1 MRIFRLAGIACA
13 ALQVGT
19 LAAATVPN
27 PRLRLRETGIPVFG
41 GSTAPSAVY
50 SVSASGTSADGEV
63 SLRKGTETCRLT
75 GYSIGRTFSEQAA
88 DYSIGDF
95 LDELPAKVN
104 AGRLDWEETLLA
116 LGVSSTNENRSG
128 YVVFSNEQDPARRIL
143 FTRGGTMKLPF
154 MERDGNGQL
163 VSNVVVMTI
172 GGTSGKKRPY
182 RLYATDPNENN
193 TAAYVDLT
201 GKYVKF
207 YGAPEL
213 LTPRYSKPSQQSIE
227 GGFAVSNVVWGLD
240 YDPSKS
246 SFLSARY
253 ESRPDGTYDSPE
265 GSVVMVYFKTE
276 LKRDIAAAIVVQIVP
291 PEVTTLEAEVGD
303 ELRPIGGGYE
313 IEDLHVSVASGAEA
327 DPNDPYAPYVEPS
340 GSSTVRA
347 LVPTDKSTNKLGI
360 DMPWKANLY
369 WKSADPMGTLWT
381 FENDWYLIRWPADP
395 VRLVISPE
403 KDDPGLGF
411 VIPTNYTVT
420 VGSFRDP
427 VAMNVG
433 YDAASGRVT
442 CDREGRFVLKL
453 AAGAGGGSWYLP
465 VETFQHGNM
474 KVCSGHFEPNPWP
487 VGRRVVPTAEAD
499 EKAQSRAAFAD
510 VDPDL
515 PGYIYARF
523 SDGRN
528 WNPRLYHEP
537 KTDFAAQMAEVGSS
551 APDADGNLGSDPY
564 AKLESAIYGVNE
576 CPDKSI
582 PGVLE
587 VWWRATYQEPG
598 MPVPITYPTYVQ
610 IYRFSWD
617 ETLEDGNL
625 PEIVLSSQQGSYD
638 KNGHM
643 TAAGGR
649 AARLV
654 WNYSSGSV
662 EYPGAYSVT
671 DPTKTGFSFMLYV
684 PTTGELAKDEQVE
697 TGRLARLGAGGS
709 RANDV
714 RIDLAAVGTDEAL
727 VAVSTGDGTV
737 TNAVPRGI
745 WTPVALERLPDSF
758 AGGKLTVSF
767 GDDDEKLEGES
778 AVGVSIDGIEL
789 KVRGEDECV
798 YRFDFSDADLG
809 PSKDG
814 TERVAFA
821 SEGTGTFRG
830 FAVEPDEPGA
840 PRLFHGVF
848 LTENGVA
855 PELYYQNDPDA
866 IGFNPNEEHAFL
878 TEEAEGAYV
887 AWAMRN
893 DLNVR
898 TNADSSAAVIF
909 VNYALNGKGRMQGFR
924 VVTLS
929 ADYPTFT
936 VRGETEDDDGGGVSN
951 DVGVSNGE
959 GDTEKEIPSAYAGQ
973 RLIPPA
979 PFSKL
984 PEYDNPKSYAVSLTG
999 DNGNQAVY
1007 VDRKSAM
1014 WARRDGKVNVLYAYS
1029 AEEKYGFYA
1038 PGTGVIHT
1046 KTAVGWQN
1054 TKENAYS
1061 LENLTNV
1068 NNSTPWTWQI
1078 AWPTNGVPKMKVGQT
1093 LTKALDG
1100 LPEVWNAA
1108 SMAIAYQPDE
1118 TNVDMWAVNLIDPT
1132 VARTNDWQKLEFDG
1146 DFPKEYGFTVGPSGT
1161 CFLRQGK
1168 YYFTGLPPSIS
1179 DRFYVDVN
1187 AEPTKRMV
1195 LVGQL
1200 VEKESGGSY
1209 LELNVLSDDE
1219 RQALRNICKT
1229 ENAAKRDSWMRSVD
1243 ALARTEV
1250 KPVEFKLEDMSPMM
1264 SALSQQMCF
1273 SNGAAYEVWA
1283 KSLQTN
1289 ANYVVRMWMT
1299 YNYGTENYYRVV
1311 TCTNAAARICNTNQ
1325 YVATW
1330 HLLKTHERPN
1340 DKDPSKRFQVEGEF
1354 RWWPAKPSK
1363 APRITYHPRDH
1374 YALVATGRNRG
1385 YVTLVANDDP
1395 DPARVNEGL
1404 PVSMHVIEVVPELY
1418 VDGIAAV
1425 RDPLSKLSE
1434 LQTMLY
1440 RTPLGSAANDYEFEW
1455 RRTRPKADGTLPAN
1469 RETWTVRASGEG
1481 TVSVQLGGTGDV
1493 EDYVNNYYTLRYRPK
1508 KESKVWETLSAA
1520 HPDWN
1525 GDYEKYAWS
1534 AWATPQLAEGW
1545 LQRALNSVT
1554 PFAQR
1559 VEDFYSN
1566 PSDIAYTMLEQI
1578 GRPYQGDVAL
1588 NNDNLANVGLLEL
1601 YQTLFNRVESLLGAM
1616 KEPDVDLG
1624 KQLLLAATRLNEF
1637 YALLGA
1643 EAYAD
1648 AKNPLVGAADGTQF
1662 AAGVFSFAN
1671 QVTTL
1676 LDEELALLRG
1686 RTASTTFPLLTEPPC
1701 YNRLAWNMTK
1711 GQTEGEAAYVCN
1723 YGIRARDGVLDVNCA
1738 AAQYPQGHGD
1748 AYGHYL
1754 SALTTYYRLIRNPKF
1769 AWQASM
1775 SEMLMDQKTMNV
1787 DYQDEQKFADA
1798 ALNLAKTGA
1807 EAMALTYRKAYAE
1820 RGGKSEERG
1829 GKSEERGGNGM
1840 GYFDADAKQAFGY
1853 GEWATRTGMGGVYN
1867 WMAANALLPP
1877 PSNAVNEVFADRGI
1891 ARIDRSTAYSLAFLC
1906 ETVKDLDRD
1915 LSAFDAGTNPLRLDE
1930 NTIPFDIDPEAL
1942 EAAGGERKSHF
1953 EQILER
1959 TERALGNC
1967 RTVLAYANAYGAR
1980 LRQLQESETDAL
1992 AARETQERAYDDA
2005 LVAIYGTPF
2014 AGDIGPGGTY
2024 PQGYDGPDLYNYNW
2038 IDLSPYGLAKLD
2050 TAFQTNLTP
2059 YYARNSGRAGK
2070 VDPMTNA
2077 VTTIDYTV
2085 TAGGIRIKPERITGV
2100 RAAEGTL
2107 QGKYRDYILAYQAFT
2122 GARDGYAAAVDEM
2135 YRVAIDVR
2143 LQLSRINIDNSLTF
2157 AQMIESIF
2165 TTDASTK
2172 MENARWDMIRQG
2184 FCDTGTMLSNQS
2196 GLKVAGASFG
2206 NDLELELKLKAE
2218 KVDQNQQSVL
2228 QTFKASSISNT
2239 LALANGFEI
2248 GTQIAQTLFD
2258 MGVDWYY
2265 AVRDNGTQ
2273 MQAAVDGVSA
2283 AIGAVQEKLA
2293 ALDTAQAAYRAE
2305 VERGE
2310 RLQQER
2316 ELWRRQL
2323 ANEATASRYADM
2335 FNRVERNL
2343 ALSRYTTAFDT
2354 AQRYVWELAK
2364 VYDYETGL
2372 LSSDARSGRQF
2383 LADVIATR
2391 SLGEEGVS
2399 ISSGTTDGGL
2409 CDVVNRL
2416 KENWSVLKGR
2426 LGINNPD
2433 KPEKWFSLRYE
2444 NFRISP
2450 EADGDEMW
2458 RMRLR
2463 SFKVDDIRADSFFR
2477 RYCQPLA
2484 GVTGEKEPGLV
2495 IAFSTSINGAKNFFG
2510 RDLMGGQS
2518 QFSPADY
2525 ATRIIGVG
2533 VDFAG
2538 YDALTAQTRTGLA
2551 LEPNVY
2557 LVPVGADYMR
2567 APAGTE
2573 EREVLKWN
2581 VVDQVMP
2588 LPYAIGSTQLDDDGW
2603 FSSLAGADGI
2613 GIGTIR
2619 RHSTLRAGPAF
2630 NSTRLVGRSV
2640 WNDRWL
2646 LVIPAASLNSD
2657 REKALETFI
2666 NGVKD
2671 IRLGIKAYSRQGN

>member
-1 MRIFRLAGIACA
+1 MRAIPLACVVCA
-13 ALQVGT
+13 AFQVGT
-19 LAAATVPN
+19 LAAAIPDFQ
-27 PRLRLRETGIPVFG
+27 LRLRETGVPVFG
-41 GSTAPSAVY
+41 DGSTRPPSAVY

-63 SLRKGTETCRLT
+63 ALRKGVKKSRLT
-75 GYSIGRTFSEQAA
+75 GYSVGRTFSEQAA
-88 DYSIGDF
+88 DFAIGDF
-95 LDELPAKVN
+95 LDAPPANVN
-104 AGRLDWEETLLA
+104 AANLDWSATIPAMEEA
-116 LGVSSTNENRSG
+116 AKSNDCR
-128 YVVFSNEQDPARRIL
+128 YVVFPNEQDPARRIL
-143 FTRGGTMKLPF
+143 FTRGGTVKLPF
-154 MERDGNGQL
+154 VECGANGRP
-163 VSNVVVMTI
+163 VTNEVVLTI

-182 RLYATDPNENN
+182 RLYATDPKENN

-213 LTPRYSKPSQQSIE
+213 VAPRYDEPAN
-227 GGFAVSNVVWGLD
+227 GVSNVVWGLD
-240 YDPSKS
+240 YDPSRS
-246 SFLSARY
+246 PFLSARY
-253 ESRPDGTYDSPE
+253 VSRDDGTYDSPE

-276 LKRDIAAAIVVQIVP
+276 LKRDVAAAIVVQIVP

-313 IEDLHVSVASGAEA
+313 IEDLHVSVASGAEP
-327 DPNDPYAPYVEPS
+327 DPNDPFAPYVEVS
-340 GSSTVRA
+340 GGSSVNA
-347 LVPTDKSTNKLGI
+347 IVPTDKTTNALGI

-381 FENDWYLIRWPADP
+381 FENDWYLVRWPEDP
-395 VRLVISPE
+395 VRLVISQE

-420 VGSFRDP
+420 VGTFRDP

-453 AAGAGGGSWYLP
+453 LANGGGADAWCLP
-465 VETFQHGNM
+465 VESFEHGNL

-487 VGRRVVPTAEAD
+487 VGRRVTPTAEPDAN
-499 EKAQSRAAFAD
+499 APSRAAFAD

-515 PGYIYARF
+515 PGYIYAPF
-523 SDGRN
+523 SNGRN

-537 KTDFAAQMAEVGSS
+537 KTDFSAQVAEIGSTV
-551 APDADGNLGSDPY
+551 PDGEGNLASDPY

-576 CPDKSI
+576 CRDKSV
-582 PGVLE
+582 PGTVE
-587 VWWRATYQEPG
+587 VWWRATLWELG

-610 IYRFSWD
+610 VYRFTWD
-617 ETLEDGNL
+617 GALEEGNF

-638 KNGHM
+638 ANGRM

-654 WNYSSGSV
+654 WNYSAASV
-662 EYPGAYSVT
+662 ECPGGYRVT
-671 DPTKTGFSFMLYV
+671 SPSNTVFSFMLYV
-684 PTTGELAKDEQVE
+684 PTPGELAKGEKVE
-697 TGRLARLGAGGS
+697 PGRLARLGAGGS
-709 RANDV
+709 RSNDV
-714 RIDLAAVGTDEAL
+714 RIDLVAAGANEATVAVGA
-727 VAVSTGDGTV
+727 V
-737 TNAVPRGI
+737 TNAVPRGV
-745 WTPVALERLPDSF
+745 WTRVALDRLPESF
-758 AGGKLTVSF
+758 AGGDLSVSF

-789 KVRGEDECV
+789 KAGDECV
-798 YRFDFSDADLG
+798 CRFDFSDADLG
-809 PSKDG
+809 LSEDG
-814 TERVAFA
+814 LVRIA
-821 SEGTGTFRG
+821 SASDGKGSFCG
-830 FAVEPDEPGA
+830 FAVEPVEPGA
-840 PRLFHGVF
+840 PRPYRGLF
-848 LTENGVA
+848 LAENGVA

-866 IGFNPNEEHAFL
+866 VGFNPNEEHAFL
-878 TEEAEGAYV
+878 TEEADGAFV
-887 AWAMRN
+887 AWALRN
-893 DLNVR
+893 DLNVQ
-898 TNADSSAAVIF
+898 TNADSSPAVVFVDYAA
-909 VNYALNGKGRMQGFR
+909 NGKGRMQGFR

-929 ADYPTFT
+929 KGYPTFT
-936 VRGETEDDDGGGVSN
+936 VGGGL
-951 DVGVSNGE
+951 GAGNG
-959 GDTEKEIPSAYAGQ
+959 KPQPVSAYAGQ

-979 PFSKL
+979 PLGKL
-984 PEYDNPKSYAVSLTG
+984 EGYDNPKSFAVSITG
-999 DNGNQAVY
+999 GNGNQAVY
-1007 VDRKSAM
+1007 IDRKCAM
-1014 WARRDGKVNVLYAYS
+1014 WARRDGAVNVHYAYS
-1029 AEEKYGFYA
+1029 TKEKYGFYL
-1038 PGTGVIHT
+1038 PGYGTFGDGQVLGWLNGGDA
-1046 KTAVGWQN
+1046 AVRDPVRLGDPKSAQ
-1054 TKENAYS
+1054 
-1061 LENLTNV
+1061 
-1068 NNSTPWTWQI
+1068 PWTWNV
-1078 AWPTNGVPKMKVGQT
+1078 AWPTNGVPTMKVGQT
-1093 LTKALDG
+1093 LTTAKDG

-1108 SMAIAYQPDE
+1108 SMAIAYQPGE
-1118 TNVDMWAVNLIDPT
+1118 EKGEALAVNLIDPT
-1132 VARTNDWQKLEFDG
+1132 VAQTSGAKPLVIDG
-1146 DFPKEYGFTVGPSGT
+1146 DFPGEYGFTVGSSGT

-1168 YYFTGLPPSIS
+1168 YYFTGLPPSIA

-1187 AEPTKRMV
+1187 AEPTRRMV

-1209 LELNVLSDDE
+1209 LELNVLSDAE

-1229 ENAAKRDSWMRSVD
+1229 ENATKRRYWNEAVD
-1243 ALARTEV
+1243 ALAQTEV
-1250 KPVEFKLEDMSPMM
+1250 SPVKSELVDMPSQM
-1264 SALSQQMCF
+1264 SGLRQQF
-1273 SNGAAYEVWA
+1273 YFTNGADYVRWTDDILQSNKNFVV
-1283 KSLQTN
+1283 KSWRTVDDN
-1289 ANYVVRMWMT
+1289 RVT
-1299 YNYGTENYYRVV
+1299 NYYRVV
-1311 TCTNAAARICNTNQ
+1311 TATNAAATVGTTNQ
-1325 YVATW
+1325 YIATW
-1330 HLLKTHERPN
+1330 HLLKTYERP
-1340 DKDPSKRFQVEGEF
+1340 DASPGEGFRADGEF
-1354 RWWPAKPSK
+1354 VWWSGKTST
-1363 APRITYHPRDH
+1363 APRITYDPRDH
-1374 YALVATGRNRG
+1374 YALVATGRSVG
-1385 YVTLVANDDP
+1385 YVTLVENDDP
-1395 DPARVNEGL
+1395 DPTRVNEGL
-1404 PVSMHVIEVVPELY
+1404 PVSMHVIRVEPELY

-1425 RDPLSKLSE
+1425 RDPLNKLSE

-1455 RRTRPKADGTLPAN
+1455 RRARPRADGTLVEDKGGWAEKA
-1469 RETWTVRASGEG
+1469 RGCGV
-1481 TVSVQLGGTGDV
+1481 VSVQLGGSGDV

-1508 KESKVWETLSAA
+1508 KDSVVWKVLGRA
-1520 HPDWN
+1520 HPEW
-1525 GDYEKYAWS
+1525 KYDKDSWS

-1566 PSDIAYTMLEQI
+1566 PSDISYTMLEQI

-1588 NNDNLANVGLLEL
+1588 NNDNLVNVGLLEL
-1601 YQTLFNRVESLLGAM
+1601 YQTLFNRVESLMGAM
-1616 KEPDVDLG
+1616 KSPDTDLG
-1624 KQLLLAATRLNEF
+1624 KQLLLAATRLGEF

-1643 EAYAD
+1643 EARAD

-1671 QVTTL
+1671 QVPTL

-1769 AWQASM
+1769 DWTTSM

-1807 EAMALTYRKAYAE
+1807 EAMALTYRKAYGE

-1829 GKSEERGGNGM
+1829 GTCA

-1877 PSNAVNEVFADRGI
+1877 PSNAVNQVFADRGI
-1891 ARIDRSTAYSLAFLC
+1891 ARIDRSTAYSLAVLC

-1915 LSAFDAGTNPLRLDE
+1915 LSAFDAGANPLRLDE
-1930 NTIPFDIDPEAL
+1930 GTIPFDIDPEAL
-1942 EAAGGERKSHF
+1942 EAANGGRKSHF

-1980 LRQLQESETDAL
+1980 LRQLQESETAAL

-2014 AGDIGPGGTY
+2014 SGDIGPGGTY

-2038 IDLSPYGLAKLD
+2038 IDLSPYGIFGDLK
-2050 TAFQTNLTP
+2050 TTFQTNLTA
-2059 YYARNSGRAGK
+2059 YYAYNYGRAGQ
-2070 VDPMTNA
+2070 VTPMTNA

-2085 TAGGIRIKPERITGV
+2085 TPGGIRIKPERITGV

-2107 QGKYRDYILAYQAFT
+2107 QGKYRDYVLAWQALDN
-2122 GARDGYAAAVDEM
+2122 AIAGYGAAVNNM
-2135 YRVAIDVR
+2135 YSVAVDVR
-2143 LQLSRINIDNSLTF
+2143 LQLARINIDNSLTF
-2157 AQMIESIF
+2157 FTAIASVFTSI
-2165 TTDASTK
+2165 ASTDL
-2172 MENARWDMIRQG
+2172 ENARWNMIRQG
-2184 FCDTGTMLSNQS
+2184 FNDTGNVLSCLS
-2196 GLKVAGASFG
+2196 GLKVAGMSWGTDAIK
-2206 NDLELELKLKAE
+2206 DLKITVE
-2218 KVDQNQQSVL
+2218 KDLIGQNKIL
-2228 QTFKASSISNT
+2228 
-2239 LALANGFEI
+2239 NGFKQATIESSYAAANYI
-2248 GTQIAQTLFD
+2248 ESGLSALQTLFD
-2258 MGVDWYY
+2258 MSVDWYTS
-2265 AVRDNGTQ
+2265 VRDNGAQ
-2273 MQAAVDGVSA
+2273 LQAAVDGVAA

-2293 ALDTAQAAYRAE
+2293 ALDAAQAAYRAE

-2316 ELWRRQL
+2316 EQWRRQL
-2323 ANEATASRYADM
+2323 ANEATTSRYADM
-2335 FNRVERNL
+2335 FSRVERNL

-2383 LADVIATR
+2383 LADIVATR

-2399 ISSGTTDGGL
+2399 ISSQTTDGGL
-2409 CDVVNRL
+2409 YDVVNRL
-2416 KENWSVLKGR
+2416 KENWSVLRGR

-2450 EADGDEMW
+2450 GQDGDEMW

-2463 SFKVDDIRADSFFR
+2463 SFKVDDIRADPFFR

-2525 ATRIIGVG
+2525 ATRIVGVG

-2588 LPYAIGSTQLDDDGW
+2588 LPYAIGSTELDDSGW

-2657 REKALETFI
+2657 RERALETFI
-2666 NGVKD
+2666 GGVKD

>member
-1 MRIFRLAGIACA
+1 MRIVQLAGIVCA

-19 LAAATVPN
+19 LAAAIPDT
-27 PRLRLRETGIPVFG
+27 RLRLRETGLPVFG
-41 GSTAPSAVY
+41 GDASIAPPSAIY

-63 SLRKGTETCRLT
+63 ALRKGVKNSRLT

-88 DYSIGDF
+88 DFAIGDF
-95 LDELPAKVN
+95 LDTLPAKVD
-104 AGRLDWEETLLA
+104 AAKLDWAATLEAMAEDLMK
-116 LGVSSTNENRSG
+116 VNTNNQ
-128 YVVFSNEQDPARRIL
+128 YVVFPNEQDPARRIL
-143 FTRGGTMKLPF
+143 FTRGGTVKLPF
-154 MERDGNGQL
+154 MERGAGGQL
-163 VSNVVVMTI
+163 VTNEVVLTI

-182 RLYATDPNENN
+182 RLYATDPKENN

-213 LTPRYSKPSQQSIE
+213 LTPRYGESANGI
-227 GGFAVSNVVWGLD
+227 SNVVWGLD
-240 YDPSKS
+240 YDPSRS
-246 SFLSARY
+246 PFLSARY
-253 ESRPDGTYDSPE
+253 VSRPDGSYNSPE
-265 GSVVMVYFKTE
+265 GAVVMVYFKTE
-276 LKRDIAAAIVVQIVP
+276 LKRDVAAAIVVQIVP

-313 IEDLHVSVASGAEA
+313 IEDLHVSVASGAES
-327 DPNDPYAPYVEPS
+327 DPNDPFAPYVEVS
-340 GSSTVRA
+340 GDSSVHA
-347 LVPTDKSTNKLGI
+347 IVPTDKTTNTLGI

-381 FENDWYLIRWPADP
+381 FENDWYLVRWPEDP
-395 VRLVISPE
+395 VRLVISQE

-411 VIPTNYTVT
+411 VIPTNYTVM
-420 VGSFRDP
+420 VGTFRDP

-433 YDAASGRVT
+433 YDATSGRVT

-453 AAGAGGGSWYLP
+453 LANDGGTGAWYLP
-465 VETFQHGNM
+465 VESFEHGNL
-474 KVCSGHFEPNPWP
+474 KVCSGHFDPNPWP
-487 VGRRVVPTAEAD
+487 VGRRVVPTAEPD

-515 PGYIYARF
+515 PGFIYAPF
-523 SDGRN
+523 SNGRN

-537 KTDFAAQMAEVGSS
+537 KTDFSAQMAEIGTT
-551 APDADGNLGSDPY
+551 APDEEGNLASDPY

-576 CPDKSI
+576 CRDKSV
-582 PGVLE
+582 PGTVE
-587 VWWRATYQEPG
+587 VWWRATLWELG

-610 IYRFSWD
+610 IYRFTWD
-617 ETLEDGNL
+617 AALEEGNF
-625 PEIVLSSQQGSYD
+625 PEIVLSSQQGSFD
-638 KNGHM
+638 TNGRM

-649 AARLV
+649 SARLV
-654 WNYSSGSV
+654 WNYSSASV
-662 EYPGAYSVT
+662 EYPGGYRVT
-671 DPTKTGFSFMLYV
+671 SPSNTVFSFMLYV
-684 PTTGELAKDEQVE
+684 PTSGELAKGDAVAA
-697 TGRLARLGAGGS
+697 GRLARLGAGGN

-714 RIDLAAVGTDEAL
+714 RIDLAAVGTNEA
-727 VAVSTGDGTV
+727 TV
-737 TNAVPRGI
+737 TVGSVTNTVPRGV
-745 WTPVALERLPDSF
+745 WTPVALDRLPESF

-767 GDDDEKLEGES
+767 GDDDEKLAGES

-789 KVRGEDECV
+789 AAEGDCV
-798 YRFDFSDADLG
+798 YRFDFSDTDLG
-809 PSKDG
+809 LSEDG
-814 TERVAFA
+814 LERVASA
-821 SEGTGTFRG
+821 SDGTGTFRG
-830 FAVEPDEPGA
+830 FAVEPVEPGA
-840 PRLFHGVF
+840 PRTYRGLF

-855 PELYYQNDPDA
+855 PELYYQNDPGA
-866 IGFNPNEEHAFL
+866 VGFNPNEEHAFL
-878 TEEAEGAYV
+878 TEEADGAFV

-893 DLNVR
+893 DLNVQ
-898 TNADSSAAVIF
+898 TNADSSPAVVF
-909 VNYALNGKGRMQGFR
+909 VDYASNGKGRMQGFR

-929 ADYPTFT
+929 KDYPTFT
-936 VRGETEDDDGGGVSN
+936 VGGGLGAGNGGGGLGAGNGGGYETEAPPLV
-951 DVGVSNGE
+951 
-959 GDTEKEIPSAYAGQ
+959 SAYAGQ

-979 PFSKL
+979 PLGKL
-984 PEYDNPKSYAVSLTG
+984 KEYDNPKSFAVSITG
-999 DNGNQAVY
+999 GNGNQAVY
-1007 VDRKSAM
+1007 IDRKYGM
-1014 WARRDGKVNVLYAYS
+1014 WARRDGVVNVHYAYS
-1029 AEEKYGFYA
+1029 ANEKYAFYL
-1038 PGTGVIHT
+1038 PGYGTLGGGKI
-1046 KTAVGWQN
+1046 VGWQAGGGE
-1054 TKENAYS
+1054 TIDSPEQLDDIKIVQA
-1061 LENLTNV
+1061 
-1068 NNSTPWTWQI
+1068 WTWNI
-1078 AWPTNGVPKMKVGQT
+1078 AWPTNSVPTMKIGQT
-1093 LTKALDG
+1093 LTTAKDG

-1108 SMAIAYQPDE
+1108 SMAIAYQPGE
-1118 TNVDMWAVNLIDPT
+1118 EKGEALAVNLIDPT
-1132 VARTNDWQKLEFDG
+1132 VAQTSGEKSLVIDR
-1146 DFPKEYGFTVGPSGT
+1146 DFPGEYGFTVGPSGT

-1168 YYFTGLPPSIS
+1168 YYFTGLPPSIA

-1209 LELNVLSDDE
+1209 LGLNVLSDDE
-1219 RQALRNICKT
+1219 RQALRNLCKT
-1229 ENAAKRDSWMRSVD
+1229 ENATKRGCWIAAVD
-1243 ALARTEV
+1243 ALAQNEV
-1250 KPVEFKLEDMSPMM
+1250 NPVKFELANLPSQMSGLRELRKFA
-1264 SALSQQMCF
+1264 S
-1273 SNGAAYEVWA
+1273 GADYDKWTKVIP
-1283 KSLQTN
+1283 TN
-1289 ANYVVRMWMT
+1289 ETYVVRSWMT
-1299 YNYGTENYYRVV
+1299 VDSYNVTNYHRVV
-1311 TCTNAAARICNTNQ
+1311 TATNAATTVGTTNQ
-1325 YVATW
+1325 YIATW
-1330 HLLKTHERPN
+1330 RLLKTYERPN
-1340 DKDPSKRFQVEGEF
+1340 ALPEERFEADGEF
-1354 RWWPAKPSK
+1354 VWWPGKTSTV
-1363 APRITYHPRDH
+1363 PRITYDPRDH
-1374 YALVATGRNRG
+1374 YALVATGRNVG
-1385 YVTLVANDDP
+1385 YVTLVENDDP
-1395 DPARVNEGL
+1395 NPARVNEGL
-1404 PVSMHVIEVVPELY
+1404 PVSMYVIKVEPELY

-1425 RDPLSKLSE
+1425 RDPLNKLSE

-1455 RRTRPKADGTLPAN
+1455 RRTRPRADGTLATN
-1469 RETWTVRASGEG
+1469 KSEWVEKVTGDG
-1481 TVSVQLGGTGDV
+1481 IVSVQLGGSGDV
-1493 EDYVNNYYTLRYRPK
+1493 EDYVNNYYTLRYRPNEDTAAWK
-1508 KESKVWETLSAA
+1508 TLSAA
-1520 HPDWN
+1520 HPEWSGKRD
-1525 GDYEKYAWS
+1525 KAWS

-1545 LQRALNSVT
+1545 LQRVLNSVT

-1559 VEDFYSN
+1559 VEDFYAN
-1566 PSDIAYTMLEQI
+1566 PSDISYTMLEQI

-1601 YQTLFNRVESLLGAM
+1601 YQTLFNRVESLMGAM
-1616 KEPDVDLG
+1616 KSRDTDLG

-1637 YALLGA
+1637 YSLLGA

-1671 QVTTL
+1671 QVPTL

-1686 RTASTTFPLLTEPPC
+1686 RTASTAFPLLTEAPC

-1711 GQTEGEAAYVCN
+1711 GMTEGEAAYVCN

-1748 AYGHYL
+1748 AWGHYL

-1769 AWQASM
+1769 AWTASM

-1798 ALNLAKTGA
+1798 ALNLAKTGRD
-1807 EAMALTYRKAYAE
+1807 AMALTYRKAWAE
-1820 RGGKSEERG
+1820 SGGTAAT
-1829 GKSEERGGNGM
+1829 
-1840 GYFDADAKQAFGY
+1840 GYFDAEKDKKQAFGY

-1867 WMAANALLPP
+1867 WMAGNALLPP

-1891 ARIDRSTAYSLAFLC
+1891 AKIDRSTAYSLAVLC

-1915 LSAFDAGTNPLRLDE
+1915 LSAFDAGANPLRLDE
-1930 NTIPFDIDPEAL
+1930 GTIPFDIDPEAL
-1942 EAAGGERKSHF
+1942 EAANGERKSHF

-2024 PQGYDGPDLYNYNW
+2024 PQGYDGPDIYNYNW
-2038 IDLSPYGLAKLD
+2038 IDLSPYGISGDLK
-2050 TAFQTNLTP
+2050 TTFKTNLTA
-2059 YYARNSGRAGK
+2059 YYAYNYGRAGQ
-2070 VDPMTNA
+2070 
-2077 VTTIDYTV
+2077 VTPKDNQVAKIDYTV
-2085 TAGGIRIKPERITGV
+2085 TAGGIRIKPAHITGV

-2107 QGKYRDYILAYQAFT
+2107 QGKYRDYILAYQALDSAIASY
-2122 GARDGYAAAVDEM
+2122 GSAVSKMKDVAVDT
-2135 YRVAIDVR
+2135 R
-2143 LQLSRINIDNSLTF
+2143 LQLAKINIDNILQSVLDGL
-2157 AQMIESIF
+2157 SIALKEDGAELDSKRWKTA
-2165 TTDASTK
+2165 TTGLH
-2172 MENARWDMIRQG
+2172 NAYQ
-2184 FCDTGTMLSNQS
+2184 TMNALS
-2196 GLKVAGASFG
+2196 GLKIVGAAVG
-2206 NDLELELKLKAE
+2206 NEAIKDVRIELNKLKVKGVEIKNLTEVKIAE
-2218 KVDQNQQSVL
+2218 DCETADTKIADYFFYVL
-2228 QTFKASSISNT
+2228 KTAFDRSI
-2239 LALANGFEI
+2239 
-2248 GTQIAQTLFD
+2248 
-2258 MGVDWYY
+2258 DWYY
-2265 AVRDNGTQ
+2265 AVRDNGAKL
-2273 MQAAVDGVSA
+2273 QAAVNDVSA
-2283 AIGAVQEKLA
+2283 AISSAQEKLA

-2310 RLQQER
+2310 RVQQER
-2316 ELWRRQL
+2316 EQWRRQL

-2399 ISSGTTDGGL
+2399 ISSQTTDGGL
-2409 CDVVNRL
+2409 YDVVNRL
-2416 KENWSVLKGR
+2416 KENWAVLKGR

-2458 RMRLR
+2458 RMRLA
-2463 SFKVDDIRADSFFR
+2463 SFKVDDIRADPFFR

-2525 ATRIIGVG
+2525 ATRIVGVG
-2533 VDFAG
+2533 IDFTG

-2588 LPYAIGSTQLDDDGW
+2588 LPYAIGSTQLDDAGW

-2657 REKALETFI
+2657 RERALETFI